1 MQRAHRK
8 AHELVWTVLAIV
20 LPLALAIAF
29 VSKPKLSSD
38 APSIRLDAGDGQDQP

>member
-8 AHELVWTVLAIV
+8 AHGWIWTVLAIA

-29 VSKPKLSSD
+29 ISKPKLSRD
-38 APSIRLDAGDGQDQP
+38 APPIRLDAGDRQEQP

>member
-8 AHELVWTVLAIV
+8 VHGWIWTVLAIA

-29 VSKPKLSSD
+29 VSKPKLSRD
-38 APSIRLDAGDGQDQP
+38 APSIRLDAGDQQEQP